1 MTVSK
6 EEIARIATLVAVSVD
21 KADMEQL
28 VRDIDSI
35 VDFVGQLN
43 TVDTDETL
51 PPYRPGPVQAALRTD
66 VVAPIPLARPIEE
79 FAPQFRHGFFL
90 VPRVVDGAGGE

>member
-6 EEIARIATLVAVSVD
+6 EEIQRIAKLAAVLVD
-21 KADMEQL
+21 EADMEQL

-35 VDFVGQLN
+35 VDFVGQLS
-43 TVDTDETL
+43 TVDTGKTL
-51 PPYRPGPVQAALRTD
+51 PMYRPGPVEAPLRAD
-66 VVAPIPLARPIEE
+66 VVAPIDLVRPIEE